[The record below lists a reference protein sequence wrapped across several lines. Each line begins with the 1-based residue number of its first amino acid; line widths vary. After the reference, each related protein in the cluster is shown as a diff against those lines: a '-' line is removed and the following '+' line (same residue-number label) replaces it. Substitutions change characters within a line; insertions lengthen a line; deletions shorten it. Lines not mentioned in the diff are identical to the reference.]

1 MQAWGATSSIPHTH
15 DLDLTEQR
23 HQVSCVASL
32 WRAWMTIRVEDRGR
46 HSARATLIQVGLQQA
61 AQQFAAFN
69 LQQRFEFAV
78 GHLVYLRR
86 VQLRDEI
93 IEMLVGSG
101 VDVGDWQGMSDSTG
115 WHHQSSFVVRQGY
128 DAPSLPQTPCSCTVI
143 WPAACFPATV
153 PKEPHPG
160 EQAGAVAIG
169 RVQELPVARHSVR
182 YPEALGD
189 DLWVSTP
196 SPPPEVV
203 LGMAIEEFRG
213 TPEEG
218 MLTRSALKEHSLMG
232 KHRIIRTPQGTVFRL
247 SAEEGTVLESLWGI
261 GTVMDASSLLPS
273 ALEGTWQLRLHH
285 RRERSRTLIEQKK
298 AHFKRA
304 HE

>member
-15 DLDLTEQR
+15 DFDLTEQR
-23 HQVSCVASL
+23 HQVSRMASL

-101 VDVGDWQGMSDSTG
+101 VDVGDGQGMSDSTS
-115 WHHQSSFVVRQGY
+115 WHHQSSFVVRRGY

-153 PKEPHPG
+153 PKEPHPYAITLAFKVRF
-160 EQAGAVAIG
+160 QAE
-169 RVQELPVARHSVR
+169 R
-182 YPEALGD
+182 PE
-189 DLWVSTP
+189 S
-196 SPPPEVV
+196 
-203 LGMAIEEFRG
+203 
-213 TPEEG
+213 
-218 MLTRSALKEHSLMG
+218 
-232 KHRIIRTPQGTVFRL
+232 KH
-247 SAEEGTVLESLWGI
+247 
-261 GTVMDASSLLPS
+261 
-273 ALEGTWQLRLHH
+273 H
-285 RRERSRTLIEQKK
+285 
-298 AHFKRA
+298 
-304 HE
+304 